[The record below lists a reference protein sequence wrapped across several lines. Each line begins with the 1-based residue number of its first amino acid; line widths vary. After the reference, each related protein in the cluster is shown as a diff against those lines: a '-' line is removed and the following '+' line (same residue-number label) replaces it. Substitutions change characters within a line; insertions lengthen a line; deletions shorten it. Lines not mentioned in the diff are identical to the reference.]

1 MYELIKQAHFIAI
14 FIWILSMLIAL
25 FSLKIG
31 ASGSFSRVLRGIMSI
46 GISFTWLLG
55 AYMAYFGGHYVSL
68 WFWAKVIIVFGLSG
82 LHGKIAGQLRKN
94 QHINSYTSVISMSV
108 ITLLT
113 VVLVLYLALLKP
125 F

>member
-14 FIWILSMLIAL
+14 FIWILSMLVAL
-25 FSLKIG
+25 VALKIG
-31 ASGSFSRVLRGIMSI
+31 AKGTFSKILRSFMSL
-46 GISFTWLLG
+46 GISLTWLLG

-94 QHINSYTSVISMSV
+94 EHINSYTSVISMSV

>member
-14 FIWILSMLIAL
+14 FIWIVSMILAG
-25 FSLKIG
+25 FTLKSAARGTYTKI
-31 ASGSFSRVLRGIMSI
+31 LRGFMSL

-55 AYMAYFGGHYVSL
+55 IYMAYFGGHYTSL
-68 WFWAKVIIVFGLSG
+68 WFWAKIVLVFTLSG

-94 QHINSYTSVISMSV
+94 EETLSYKSIASMSF

>member
-14 FIWILSMLIAL
+14 FIWILSMLVAL

-31 ASGSFSRVLRGIMSI
+31 TSGSFSKALRGIMSI

-55 AYMAYFGGHYVSL
+55 AYMAYFGGHYSSL
-68 WFWAKVIIVFGLSG
+68 WFWAKILIVFGLSG

-94 QHINSYTSVISMSV
+94 EQISSYAPVALMSA

-113 VVLVLYLALLKP
+113 VVFVLYLALLKP